1 MKDVKSKV
9 TGLKAKTTHSSGGKD
24 LKAIVTGNKFSKSG
38 NSMHSVKG
46 DKPKLKA
53 NTHKMG

>member
-24 LKAIVTGNKFSKSG
+24 PKAIVTGNTFSSSS

-46 DKPKLKA
+46 NKPKLKA
-53 NTHKMG
+53 NTHKRG